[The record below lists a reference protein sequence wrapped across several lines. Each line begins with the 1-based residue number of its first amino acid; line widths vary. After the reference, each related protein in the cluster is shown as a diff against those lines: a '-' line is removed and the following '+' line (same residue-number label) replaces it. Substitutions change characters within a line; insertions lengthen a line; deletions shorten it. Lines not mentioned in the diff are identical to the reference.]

1 MSESK
6 NDDPF
11 RKMRDAYL
19 EGLSKAAIEFVNNEA
34 YAQAAG
40 SMLESYLTA
49 LSPFR
54 EAMEAGMLRIMEQ
67 FSVPSRQDL
76 ASMAE
81 RFTNVEM
88 RLCDVDAKLDKLLT
102 EFEGVRQSL
111 APASQS
117 KASQSTADPSPQAK
131 HHSVDG
137 SAGKRS
143 PASHGVTHAHH

>member
-1 MSESK
+1 MDDSK

-19 EGLSKAAIEFVNNEA
+19 EGLSKAAIEFVNDEA

-54 EAMEAGMLRIMEQ
+54 EAMEAGMLRTMEQ

-88 RLCDVDAKLDKLLT
+88 RLSDVDAKLDKLMT
-102 EFEGVRQSL
+102 EVERLRRSTP
-111 APASQS
+111 PAAQP
-117 KASQSTADPSPQAK
+117 KAAQPTANPVHQAK
-131 HHSVDG
+131 HRPDG
-137 SAGKRS
+137 GPSGKRS
-143 PASHGVTHAHH
+143 HVSQGVT

>member
-19 EGLSKAAIEFVNNEA
+19 EGLSKTAIEFVNDET

-40 SMLESYLTA
+40 SMLDFYLTA

-54 EAMEAGMLRIMEQ
+54 EAVETGMLRTMEQ
-67 FSVPSRQDL
+67 LSVPSRQDL
-76 ASMAE
+76 ASLAE

-88 RLCDVDAKLDKLLT
+88 QLSDVDAKLDKLLT
-102 EFEGVRQSL
+102 EMEGIRRLVKTATETKPAQS
-111 APASQS
+111 
-117 KASQSTADPSPQAK
+117 STSPS
-131 HHSVDG
+131 HHVTLRHGG
-137 SAGKRS
+137 STGR
-143 PASHGVTHAHH
+143 

>member
-19 EGLSKAAIEFVNNEA
+19 ERLSKAAIEFVNDEA

-40 SMLESYLTA
+40 SMLDYYLTV

-54 EAMEAGMLRIMEQ
+54 EALETGMLRTMEQ

-76 ASMAE
+76 ASLAE

-88 RLCDVDAKLDKLLT
+88 RLSDVDAKLDKLLT
-102 EFEGVRQSL
+102 EFESTRRSMAKTPQPH
-111 APASQS
+111 APHP
-117 KASQSTADPSPQAK
+117 TANPIHKAK
-131 HHSVDG
+131 HRSDGG
-137 SAGKRS
+137 SAGKR
-143 PASHGVTHAHH
+143 PITSHGVTHAHR